1 MASFRAS
8 LGVQKTAN
16 AQVTTS
22 GNAGRLL
29 SYCIKSGTT
38 DTSVEFRDGGI
49 SGTIQ
54 WEDGMEATSTA
65 GDVYKSHTFGAPE
78 GMVFSNDIYV
88 KVAGTGAE
96 VCCEYVDTQ
105 V

>member
-8 LGVQKTAN
+8 LGVQKTGD

-38 DTSVEFRDGGI
+38 DTSVEFRDGGA

-54 WEDGMEATSTA
+54 WEDGMNGTTA
-65 GDVYKSHTFGAPE
+65 AGEVYKSHTFGAPE
-78 GMVFSNDIYV
+78 GMVFSSDIYV
-88 KVAGTGAE
+88 NITGTSAE

-105 V
+105 A